1 MCQENI
7 FSILPQSWE
16 MFYGDVQ
23 VSPEVGQLVT
33 NVWRECLGAFEKY
46 ISVPLQQLRLKQVEQ
61 AEAVLL
67 QIKQMLKM
75 TPVAESEVQSLSDEF
90 YSLIPHRLQRK
101 VAIKNLKTCTRK
113 SNLCQLIRGNI
124 S

>member
-1 MCQENI
+1 
-7 FSILPQSWE
+7 

-33 NVWRECLGAFEKY
+33 NLWRECLGAFEKY
-46 ISVPLQQLRLKQVEQ
+46 ISVPLKQLRLKQVEQ

-67 QIKQMLKM
+67 QIKQLLKM